1 MAIYTKTGDDGDTAL
16 LGAGRVPKDDVRV
29 TAYGEVD
36 ELNSVIGSA
45 MACEPRDFEVD
56 LLASVQRDLFS
67 IGGQLAAPQPGKVAK
82 VLKKAELAENRIH
95 ELESAIDAAD
105 GELEPLQA
113 FLLPGGTMKAALLH
127 QARTVCRRAERQV
140 VTLARDS
147 QVPPIILVYLNR
159 LSDVLFTLARLAN
172 HRAGH
177 SDRIW

>member
-1 MAIYTKTGDDGDTAL
+1 MTIYTKTGDEGDTAL
-16 LGAGRVPKDDVRV
+16 LGAGRIPKDDVRV

-36 ELNSVIGSA
+36 ELNSVIGLA
-45 MACEPRDFEVD
+45 IACEPCDFEVD

-67 IGGQLAAPQPGKVAK
+67 IGGQLSAPQPGKVAK
-82 VLKKAELAENRIH
+82 VLKKAELTESRIH
-95 ELESAIDAAD
+95 ELESAIDATD
-105 GELEPLQA
+105 GELEPLEA

-140 VTLARDS
+140 VTLARIS
-147 QVPPIILVYLNR
+147 HVPPIVLIYLNR

-172 HRAGH
+172 HRAGR